1 MRHAVRN
8 VGNILKGISERT
20 NDETIVI
27 CERPFDEIKSNRSS
41 VKDDVSRNG
50 RSRSI
55 DHSCLKSSRN
65 EAEDV
70 SSGFEGLAGLAIS
83 CRCTTVEGREVQLL
97 PNIRNIA

>member
-1 MRHAVRN
+1 MRHVVRD
-8 VGNILKGISERT
+8 VGNILKGIGERT
-20 NDETIVI
+20 NDKTIII
-27 CERPFDEIKSNRSS
+27 CERPFDEIESNRSS

-55 DHSCLKSSRN
+55 DHSSPESSFY

-70 SSGFEGLAGLAIS
+70 SSRFKGLAGLAPS
-83 CRCTTVEGREVQLL
+83 CRCTTIEGREVLLL